1 MFKEVSYVEEVSYGE
16 ALVDKSTLYIRVTLY
31 VLRVFDCI
39 VTILFGVYLVLWL
52 F

>member
-1 MFKEVSYVEEVSYGE
+1 VSYAEVLG
-16 ALVDKSTLYIRVTLY
+16 DKSTMLIRVTLY
-31 VLRVFDCI
+31 LRVLDCI